1 MSSSCLAIYWVIAR
15 GNVSVFQKTRDT
27 RETKVLLWYTLE
39 HDWLFIEFKSCKNCC
54 HDALKRVKVWGI
66 YSLNVT
72 VNYSK
77 LLSIGFSI

>member
-39 HDWLFIEFKSCKNCC
+39 HGWLFIKFKSCKKCC

-66 YSLNVT
+66 CNLNLT
-72 VNYSK
+72 VYYSK
-77 LLSIGFSI
+77 LLSISFSI